1 MATAAMASDELSINR
16 FNPYTWSGTFGV
28 YSDGFP
34 STIPVDG
41 SYTTEIS
48 ETPTIYTD
56 SLEGSADP
64 NMNLSGSMYLKTA
77 DTSPAPFRGF
87 PARKNEFPDGT
98 VTWMRPGQPWSWT
111 SECSC
116 GGGNNCNCRNQK
128 YADDTWTAVF
138 RNKGNDILI
147 WLMIA
152 AIAMYVYSR
161 LKK

>member
-1 MATAAMASDELSINR
+1 MATAAMVSDDLSINR

-34 STIPVDG
+34 STIAIDG

-48 ETPTIYTD
+48 EEPTVYTD
-56 SLEGSADP
+56 PLAGTNDP
-64 NMNLSGSMYLKTA
+64 NMNISGPMYLKTA
-77 DTSPAPFRGF
+77 DSSPAPFRGF

-111 SECSC
+111 R
-116 GGGNNCNCRNQK
+116 GGHR
-128 YADDTWTAVF
+128 ASDDTWTM
-138 RNKGNDILI
+138 RIGGQNDILI
-147 WLMIA
+147 WLVLIA
-152 AIAMYVYSR
+152 LVVYLFSR

>member
-1 MATAAMASDELSINR
+1 MATAAMACDDLSINR

-34 STIPVDG
+34 STIANDG

-48 ETPTIYTD
+48 EEPTNYTD
-56 SLEGSADP
+56 SLSGTNDA

-77 DTSPAPFRGF
+77 ESSPAPFRGF

-111 SECSC
+111 
-116 GGGNNCNCRNQK
+116 GGNR
-128 YADDTWTAVF
+128 ASDDTWTAGVF
-138 RNKGNDILI
+138 KGQDLLI
-147 WLMIA
+147 WLALIA
-152 AIAMYVYSR
+152 LVVYLFSR
-161 LKK
+161 IKK